1 MTAFRYPYQSP
12 SVKFSTPCFH
22 PNVDN
27 QGNICLDILKEKWSA
42 LYEVRLLSICFHCK
56 MMVLVKGLIA
66 RVSDQR
72 FVTWYQIFSDHKL
85 NLIILLWLFV
95 TSLGSHNSPLNS
107 VSTWRAQQRES
118 SQFSCRR
125 FVAKSG
131 IILAQENGLEHNF
144 LLQVAYKKYL
154 LEKYERDTKSA

>member
-1 MTAFRYPYQSP
+1 
-12 SVKFSTPCFH
+12 
-22 PNVDN
+22 
-27 QGNICLDILKEKWSA
+27 
-42 LYEVRLLSICFHCK
+42 
-56 MMVLVKGLIA
+56 MVLVKGLIA